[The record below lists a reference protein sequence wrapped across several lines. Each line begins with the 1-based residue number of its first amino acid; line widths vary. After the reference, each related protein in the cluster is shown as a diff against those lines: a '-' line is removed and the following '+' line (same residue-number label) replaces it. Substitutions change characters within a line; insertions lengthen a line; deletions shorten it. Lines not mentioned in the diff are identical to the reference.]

1 MRYHIFVLWVQSV
14 GNLFVSILPPALSY
28 LVTVGTGL
36 VATPL
41 PESPM
46 TIVLKTNFRKKFA
59 KTSLVVVSKA
69 ERIQSRHKRP
79 VDILISSHCFIRL
92 FVLIWC
98 NATQKQGFFFCFV
111 LNLNVVYSTRRW
123 NAVARAD
130 VSSKQVFRDQLW
142 LR

>member
-1 MRYHIFVLWVQSV
+1 M
-14 GNLFVSILPPALSY
+14 SILPPALSY

-79 VDILISSHCFIRL
+79 VDILIS
-92 FVLIWC
+92 
-98 NATQKQGFFFCFV
+98 
-111 LNLNVVYSTRRW
+111 
-123 NAVARAD
+123 
-130 VSSKQVFRDQLW
+130 
-142 LR
+142 